1 MSSCG
6 RGPQP
11 SASASSSL
19 TARPEEAASEHRCS
33 NLPTD
38 GQRMPRRGNELVVI
52 SWRDIPAQVN
62 ARSGAAK
69 HQVVLARRFQRAID
83 DAAMVAGKKTANEY
97 VGEWRRAA
105 LPLPEAA
112 AEIAAAAEEE
122 ARRLEDAFPKER
134 LQRFV
139 ANGGWDPES

>member
-1 MSSCG
+1 
-6 RGPQP
+6 
-11 SASASSSL
+11 
-19 TARPEEAASEHRCS
+19 
-33 NLPTD
+33 
-38 GQRMPRRGNELVVI
+38 MPRRGNELVVI

-62 ARSGAAK
+62 ARSGADK

-105 LPLPEAA
+105 LALPPGT
-112 AEIAAAAEEE
+112 AEIAAAAEAE
-122 ARRLEDAFPKER
+122 ALRLDEAFPKER

-139 ANGGWDPES
+139 ANGGWDPDANIPDANIPDTGRPQS